1 MPSSKNCYEPPDHF
15 LLALVEFLSIEIRQQ
30 DPETL
35 WWLGFETSAI
45 FKENNV
51 KGLNKKSN
59 LDGQVTTQLYLGCGP
74 PAGNEGL
81 GWNPRT

>member
-1 MPSSKNCYEPPDHF
+1 MQSLKNFHEPPDHF
-15 LLALVEFLSIEIRQQ
+15 LPALVEFLSIEIRQQ

-74 PAGNEGL
+74 QQEMKV
-81 GWNPRT
+81 